1 MIHASPLPL
10 RDVVIEDDFWSPR
23 IRIAREVSIDYMWRA
38 INDEVPGVP
47 PSGAIR
53 NFRIAAG
60 LEKGSFAGQ
69 RFQDSDL
76 YKWLEAV
83 AYSLQTHPD
92 PSLMRRA
99 DEAIALISQAQQPD
113 GYLDTYIQLNGL
125 VPWTDTA
132 RAHEMYCAGHMIEAA
147 VAYRRATGNDNLLMI
162 ARRFAD
168 HIDSVFGDAS
178 GKKRGYPGHQEI
190 ELALYKL
197 FRETGEERYLKLS
210 KFFLDTRGEQPYYYD
225 LEQDARTIRG
235 DAPID
240 YFRNQGVMP
249 FSYQQAHLPVRE
261 QKEAVG
267 HAVRVVYMAAGMADV
282 GGECDPSLLDAAR
295 TLFDNIADT
304 QMYITGGIGSMCDGE
319 AFTFP
324 YDLPN
329 DRMYNETCAS
339 IGLMMFS
346 QRMVN
351 IEGDARY
358 ADVLERALYNNTL
371 AGLSLDGT
379 KFFYVNPMEMWPE
392 RSARRHDMMQDI
404 VAERQGWYG
413 CACCPPNVLRTL
425 LSLGQYIYAQ
435 RGDAVFVH
443 LYVGSQARFCVDGH
457 DVTLIQKGNYPWD
470 GHMSFRVSTDSPAAF
485 SLYLR
490 IPEWCQDAEV
500 SLNGRPIELETEKGY
515 AVITRTFSDGDRIDI
530 ILPMKPK
537 FVYCDSRVPYNAGK
551 TALVRGPIVY
561 CTEQADNGDMLWT
574 LAADPSHPVETL
586 DSPAI
591 GGGVALRIQ
600 GSRQSLQGQ
609 GLYTERTP
617 EQSPATITMIPY
629 YAWGNRGAGEMSVWQ
644 NVRPCP

>member
-1 MIHASPLPL
+1 MRYATSLPL
-10 RDVVIEDDFWSPR
+10 RDVTIEDDFWSPR
-23 IRIAREVSIDYMWRA
+23 IRTAREVSIDYMWQA
-38 INDEVPGVP
+38 INDEIPGVP

-60 LEKGSFAGQ
+60 LEKGSFVGQ

-83 AYSLQTHPD
+83 SYSLETHPD
-92 PSLMRRA
+92 PPLMHRV
-99 DEAIALISQAQQPD
+99 DEAIDLIGQAQQPN
-113 GYLDTYIQLNGL
+113 GYVDTYIQLNGL
-125 VPWTDTA
+125 IPWTDTT
-132 RAHEMYCAGHMIEAA
+132 RAHEMYCAGHLIEAA
-147 VAYRRATGNDNLLMI
+147 VAYHRATEKDSLLSI
-162 ARRFAD
+162 ARQFAD
-168 HIDSVFGDAS
+168 HIDSVFGDAP

-190 ELALYKL
+190 ELALFKL
-197 FRETGEERYLKLS
+197 FRETGEKRYLELS

-225 LEQDARTIRG
+225 QEQDSRTIRG

-240 YFRNQGVMP
+240 YFRNHGVMP
-249 FSYQQAHLPVRE
+249 YSYQQAHLPVRE

-267 HAVRVVYMAAGMADV
+267 HAVRMVYMATGMADV

-295 TLFDNIADT
+295 TLFDNIVNT

-339 IGLMMFS
+339 IGLMMFA
-346 QRMVN
+346 QRLLN
-351 IEGDARY
+351 IEGDSRY

-379 KFFYVNPMEMWPE
+379 RFFYVNPMEMWPE

-435 RGDAVFVH
+435 RGDALFVH
-443 LYVGSQARFCVDGH
+443 LYVGSQARFTVDGQ

-470 GHMSFRVSTDSPAAF
+470 GHMSFTVSAGSPAEF

-490 IPEWCQDAEV
+490 IPDWCTDPAICI
-500 SLNGRPIELETEKGY
+500 NGQPIQPVMEKGY
-515 AVITRTFSDGDRIDI
+515 ALITRTFSDGDRIELT
-530 ILPMKPK
+530 LPMQAR
-537 FVYCDSRVPYNAGK
+537 FVFCDSRVPYNAGK
-551 TALVRGPIVY
+551 TTLQRGPIVY
-561 CTEQADNGDMLWT
+561 CTEQADNGEMLWT
-574 LAADPSHPVETL
+574 LAVDTSRPVEKL
-586 DSPAI
+586 DTPSI
-591 GGGVALRIQ
+591 GGGVALRVQ
-600 GSRQSLQGQ
+600 GSRQFLRGRK
-609 GLYTERTP
+609 LYAEQMP
-617 EQSPATITMIPY
+617 ELKPETITMIPY
-629 YAWGNRGAGEMSVWQ
+629 YVWGNRGIGEMSVWQ
-644 NVRPCP
+644 NVCPCL